1 MRRADSPG
9 ASGTPADRHR
19 AQRPAGAETRG
30 RTAGPRRRVVR
41 VVVGLHRRVVR
52 GVVGRPHS
60 LVRGAGRTG
69 IPAEPGVDP
78 WGIRVEELRPGIR
91 VEAYLLRMWAARTK
105 LMTY

>member
-9 ASGTPADRHR
+9 ASGTPAARHR

-30 RTAGPRRRVVR
+30 RTAGPRRRVVWVAAGPRR
-41 VVVGLHRRVVR
+41 VVRAAVGPRRRVVR
-52 GVVGRPHS
+52 GADR
-60 LVRGAGRTG
+60 LG
-69 IPAEPGVDP
+69 IPAVAEVDP
-78 WGIRVEELRPGIR
+78 WGILVEELRPGIR